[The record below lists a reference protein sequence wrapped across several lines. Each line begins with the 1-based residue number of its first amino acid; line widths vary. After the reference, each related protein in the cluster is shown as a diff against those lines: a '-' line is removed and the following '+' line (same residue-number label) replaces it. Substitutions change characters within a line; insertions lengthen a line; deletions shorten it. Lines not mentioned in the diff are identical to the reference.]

1 MPRKV
6 ASMTATVCVADDVTL
21 DGRRR
26 YGCSHHV
33 EPGGQGANVAVW
45 VCALGERR
53 TLLAAHL

>member
-1 MPRKV
+1 
-6 ASMTATVCVADDVTL
+6 MTATVCVADDVTL

-33 EPGGQGANVAVW
+33 EPGGQGANVAAW